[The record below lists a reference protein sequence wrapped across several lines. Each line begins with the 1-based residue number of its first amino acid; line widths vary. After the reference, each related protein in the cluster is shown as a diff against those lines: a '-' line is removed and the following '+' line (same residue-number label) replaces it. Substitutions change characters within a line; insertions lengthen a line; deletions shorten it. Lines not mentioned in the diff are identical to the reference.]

1 VRHYLDIL
9 VATCMVRVLPPWFE
23 NVSKR
28 QVRAPKVYLADSG
41 VLHTLLDI
49 PARAEALLGHPRV
62 GASWEGFALQQVV
75 QALGAEWRDCHHWRA
90 HTGAELDLLVFK
102 DGRRLG
108 FEIKRTDSPRV
119 TPSMRS
125 ACDVL
130 GLEALYVIHAG
141 HAAWPLEER
150 VFALPLAAVFEH
162 FSAEQRPG

>member
-1 VRHYLDIL
+1 
-9 VATCMVRVLPPWFE
+9 
-23 NVSKR
+23 
-28 QVRAPKVYLADSG
+28 
-41 VLHTLLDI
+41 
-49 PARAEALLGHPRV
+49 
-62 GASWEGFALQQVV
+62 
-75 QALGAEWRDCHHWRA
+75 
-90 HTGAELDLLVFK
+90 LDLLVFK

-150 VFALPLAAVFEH
+150 VFALPLAAAFEH
-162 FSAEQRPG
+162 FSTEQRPG